1 MNKHKHNPKSQ
12 MHAYAQQATAAAR
25 AALMYSMQQN
35 APAHAF
41 DFNVR
46 RVVTYCRIII
56 DYIEL

>member
-1 MNKHKHNPKSQ
+1 